1 MSKASLQK
9 LIEHDPIEPTILL
22 VRARK
27 VILDSDLANIYAVT
41 TKRLNEQV
49 KRNKKRFPEDFM
61 FQLTA
66 REARNLVSNR
76 SQIATGSQKHR
87 ARLYRP
93 FAFTEHGAIMAASV
107 LKNDRAIA
115 MSLYVVRAFV
125 RMREV
130 LAETKE
136 LHTKLVELE
145 QKLTSRQDLQ
155 QKVILGLFAQ
165 LRKLLAQS
173 SSQPAKAKQIG
184 FRKT

>member
-27 VILDSDLANIYAVT
+27 VILESDLANIYSVT
-41 TKRLNEQV
+41 TKRLNEQI

-61 FQLTA
+61 FQLTT
-66 REARNLVSNR
+66 REARNLESNR

-107 LKNDRAIA
+107 LKSDRMGDESEAGLGIYFCHLDDCN
-115 MSLYVVRAFV
+115 MEDEFAFSICATLEEWKAEQ
-125 RMREV
+125 RRYEERSRKSERER
-130 LAETKE
+130 KE
-136 LHTKLVELE
+136 ASATFMDLDDCEL
-145 QKLTSRQDLQ
+145 Q
-155 QKVILGLFAQ
+155 F
-165 LRKLLAQS
+165 
-173 SSQPAKAKQIG
+173 
-184 FRKT
+184 